1 MTNPTPSECHEGY
14 LSGLHATR
22 PRQHLSGIHPPG
34 GRVAPSAPVVW
45 PIPKPGGIFRYVTRD
60 APLQTDER
68 IPDERIPDETD
79 SVAGTFGPP
88 EDIRQQTPPPQ

>member
-1 MTNPTPSECHEGY
+1 MNHPLPPECHEGH
-14 LSGLHATR
+14 LSGMHASR

-60 APLQTDER
+60 APLQMDGADGEAE
-68 IPDERIPDETD
+68 PDRR
-79 SVAGTFGPP
+79 AA
-88 EDIRQQTPPPQ
+88 